1 MEAVFITLMAAVVLA
16 GGVVALIVLAK
27 LVKATNR

>member
-1 MEAVFITLMAAVVLA
+1 MEAVFITLMAAVVAL
-16 GGVVALIVLAK
+16 GGLVALIVLLK

>member
-1 MEAVFITLMAAVVLA
+1 MEAVFITLMAAVVLLA
-16 GGVVALIVLAK
+16 SAVAAVVLFK